1 MKKIGIDLDY
11 TITEMPWFF
20 APLTAALK
28 LAGHEIHIVTY
39 RDRED
44 RAETEAEL
52 QELKI
57 QYDQLHLPED
67 DALPAAWKADVCTRL
82 GLDLMI
88 DDAPEVLAA
97 LPAGIKRLWVCDP
110 EVFDL
115 DVCIKAMQ
123 TRQVARESAAS
134 LKS

>member
-28 LAGHEIHIVTY
+28 QAGNEVHIITY

-44 RAETEAEL
+44 RGEAESELREL
-52 QELKI
+52 QI

-67 DALPAAWKADVCTRL
+67 DALPAAWKAAVCARL

-97 LPAGIKRLWVCDP
+97 LPPATKRLWICDP

-115 DVCIKAMQ
+115 GVCIKAMQ
-123 TRQVARESAAS
+123 ARQGARDAAPAAR
-134 LKS
+134 